1 MSAPDEPSASWP
13 SKETNSVTAPLTGL
27 EEDADPIVE
36 RVTEFANEY
45 PHLAD
50 QPLSESHG
58 RKLRRIVTEAE
69 WEKEYVDPDHP
80 LEDSFAV
87 DSLRSRSAGTWLDA
101 VHAFLRAHHEYNG
114 MLARFEDRESGD
126 EFDVPLADAWGK
138 EYSKKQYARARALQR
153 QMSGGKRPSGGEAV
167 PAWDNPVTVMLTLT
181 GSSVPDGKRLPPVE
195 QMDAIHDA
203 FSYGGVRDTLR
214 NVMEYH
220 LDLDSEQWGYWLQA
234 EPHGMGAAANPD
246 KDAGLNACYTHIH
259 VGVYFDGEKFG
270 DLRPV
275 ASEFERVIDKHLE
288 VCDPAGWSAH
298 NYDAIDDYLQ
308 EDDGCIS
315 MNADVGNLG
324 SYLAA
329 YMGGYTEDLLDKPI
343 EYIAWGAIYW
353 SAARQ
358 RTTRS
363 QTVNQAIRADRCE
376 QRAENEESGQVDSHG
391 ERVRWDEGR
400 GADVVC
406 TCCGSPWTIDQSQLD
421 GPPET
426 ESALD
431 DDLRWAA
438 DAAAS
443 APEPDRERSLAERW
457 PSAKSAWSYGESPRK
472 SLIRDRVRDYLDV
485 HGRNVSLPAMLA
497 HLNIDPSYKE
507 FVGQIL
513 NGEKEPTSEA
523 FDRRSTEPSFGYEL
537 KAIVDRE
544 GNEHQPGGG
553 GVDMVSLELPIKN
566 VIQNTRL
573 GNDLVKGEIF
583 RDARSGVASHNPK
596 VIANIFVNNGITDP
610 EVVDRLLTVDDYHL
624 KNPEMPRNK
633 RRECMVSPA
642 SSTTN

>member
-13 SKETNSVTAPLTGL
+13 SKETNSVTASLTGL

-36 RVTEFANEY
+36 RVSEFATEY

-50 QPLSESHG
+50 QPLSEAHG

-69 WEKEYVDPDHP
+69 WEKEFVDPDHP

-101 VHAFLRAHHEYNG
+101 IHAFLRAHHEYSG
-114 MLARFEDRESGD
+114 MMARFEDRESGD

-153 QMSGGKRPSGGEAV
+153 QMSGGKRPSGGEAD
-167 PAWDNPVTVMLTLT
+167 PAWDDPVTVMLTLT
-181 GSSVPDGKRLPPVE
+181 ASSVPNGDRLPPVE

-234 EPHGMGAAANPD
+234 EPHGMGTAADPD

-259 VGVYFDGEKFG
+259 VGVYFDGAGFG

-288 VCDPAGWSAH
+288 VCEPAGWSAH

-343 EYIAWGAIYW
+343 EYIAWGAVYW

-376 QRAENEESGQVDSHG
+376 QRAENEESGQVDAHG
-391 ERVRWDEGR
+391 ERIRWDDGR

-406 TCCGSPWTIDQSQLD
+406 SCCGSPWTVDQDQLD

-426 ESALD
+426 EPALD

-438 DAAAS
+438 DAAAP
-443 APEPDRERSLAERW
+443 APETERDLSLAERW
-457 PSAKSAWSYGESPRK
+457 PSAASAWSYGESLEK
-472 SLIRDRVRDYLDV
+472 TVIRDRVRDYLDV
-485 HGRNVSLPAMLA
+485 HGRDISLPAMLA
-497 HLNIDPSYKE
+497 HLNIDPSYKQ
-507 FVGQIL
+507 FVGEIL
-513 NGEKEPTSEA
+513 NGQIEPESEA
-523 FDRRSTEPSFGYEL
+523 FDRRSTEPEFGYEL
-537 KAIVDRE
+537 KAIVDRD
-544 GNEHQPGGG
+544 GNEHEPGGG
-553 GVDMVSLELPIKN
+553 GVDMVALELPIKN
-566 VIQNTRL
+566 IIRNTRL
-573 GNDLVKGEIF
+573 RHDLAQGEVF
-583 RDARSGVASHNPK
+583 RDARTGVASHNPET
-596 VIANIFVNNGITDP
+596 IARRFVNNGIMDP
-610 EVVDRLLTVDDYHL
+610 NVADRLLVVEDYHVN
-624 KNPEMPRNK
+624 NPTMTREEPRP
-633 RRECMVSPA
+633 CMSPPGQ
-642 SSTTN
+642 N

>member
-1 MSAPDEPSASWP
+1 MSAPDEPSTSWP
-13 SKETNSVTAPLTGL
+13 SKETNSVTASLTGL
-27 EEDADPIVE
+27 EENAGPIVE
-36 RVTEFANEY
+36 RVNEFATEY

-50 QPLSESHG
+50 LPLSEAHG
-58 RKLRRIVTEAE
+58 RKLRRIVTEAD
-69 WEKEYVDPDHP
+69 WEKEFVDPDHP

-101 VHAFLRAHHEYNG
+101 IHAFLRAHHEYDG
-114 MLARFEDRESGD
+114 MMARFEDQQSGD

-153 QMSGGKRPSGGEAV
+153 QMSGGNRPSGGEAA
-167 PAWDNPVTVMLTLT
+167 PAWDDPVTVMLTLT
-181 GSSVPDGKRLPPVE
+181 ASSVPDGDRLSPVE

-234 EPHGMGAAANPD
+234 EPHGMGTAADPD

-259 VGVYFDGEKFG
+259 VGVYFDGAGFG

-343 EYIAWGAIYW
+343 EYIAWGAVYW

-376 QRAENEESGQVDSHG
+376 QRAENEESGQVDAHG
-391 ERVRWDEGR
+391 ERIRWDDGR

-406 TCCGSPWTIDQSQLD
+406 SCCGSPWTVDQDQLD

-438 DAAAS
+438 DAAVP
-443 APEPDRERSLAERW
+443 APEPEQDRSLAERW
-457 PSAKSAWSYGESPRK
+457 PSADSAWAYGESPRK
-472 SLIRDRVRDYLDV
+472 TLIRDRVHDYLDV
-485 HGRNVSLPAMLA
+485 HGRDVSLPSILA
-497 HLNIDPSYKE
+497 HLNIDPSHRE

-513 NGEKEPTSEA
+513 DGEMEPDSEA
-523 FDRRSTEPSFGYEL
+523 FDRRSTEPAFGYEL
-537 KAIVDRE
+537 KAIVDRD
-544 GNEHQPGGG
+544 GNEHEPGGG

-573 GNDLVKGEIF
+573 GNDLAQGEIF
-583 RDARSGVASHNPK
+583 RDARTEVASQNPRI
-596 VIANIFVNNGITDP
+596 IATGFVQDGITDP
-610 EVVDRLLTVDDYHL
+610 VVVDRLLIVEDYHVS
-624 KNPEMPRNK
+624 NPVMDREDRRN
-633 RRECMVSPA
+633 CMVQPDKRER
-642 SSTTN
+642 

>member
-1 MSAPDEPSASWP
+1 MSAPDEPAASWP
-13 SKETNSVTAPLTGL
+13 SKETNSVTASLTGL

-36 RVTEFANEY
+36 RVTEFATEY

-50 QPLSESHG
+50 LPLSEAHG
-58 RKLRRIVTEAE
+58 RKLRRIVTEAD
-69 WEKEYVDPDHP
+69 WEKEFVDPDNP

-101 VHAFLRAHHEYNG
+101 IHAFLRAHHEYSG
-114 MLARFEDRESGD
+114 MMARFEDRESGD

-167 PAWDNPVTVMLTLT
+167 PAWDDPVTVMLTLT
-181 GSSVPDGKRLPPVE
+181 ASSVPDGDRLPPVE

-234 EPHGMGAAANPD
+234 EPHGMGTAADSD

-259 VGVYFDGEKFG
+259 VGVYLDGARFG

-343 EYIAWGAIYW
+343 EYIAWGAVYW

-376 QRAENEESGQVDSHG
+376 QRAENEESGQVDAHG
-391 ERVRWDEGR
+391 ERIRWDDGR

-406 TCCGSPWTIDQSQLD
+406 SCCGSPWTVDQDQLD
-421 GPPET
+421 GPLET

-438 DAAAS
+438 DAAAP
-443 APEPDRERSLAERW
+443 APEPEQDRSLAERW
-457 PSAKSAWSYGESPRK
+457 PSADSAWSYGESPQK
-472 SLIRDRVRDYLDV
+472 TLIRDRVHDYLDV
-485 HGRNVSLPAMLA
+485 HGRDISLPSILA
-497 HLNIDPSYKE
+497 HLNIDPSYRE

-513 NGEKEPTSEA
+513 DGEMEPDSEA
-523 FDRRSTEPSFGYEL
+523 FDRHSMEPAFGYEL
-537 KAIVDRE
+537 KAIVDRD
-544 GNEHQPGGG
+544 GNEHKPGSG
-553 GVDMVSLELPIKN
+553 GVDMVPLELPIRN
-566 VIQNTRL
+566 LVENTRL
-573 GNDLVKGEIF
+573 RNDLAQGEIF
-583 RDARSGVASHNPK
+583 RNSQTKFGSHDPKIIASSFLRTGIDKPE
-596 VIANIFVNNGITDP
+596 IA
-610 EVVDRLLTVDDYHL
+610 DRLLTVEDYHVS
-624 KNPEMPRNK
+624 NPQMSRDE
-633 RRECMVSPA
+633 RRPCMVHPDKV
-642 SSTTN
+642 